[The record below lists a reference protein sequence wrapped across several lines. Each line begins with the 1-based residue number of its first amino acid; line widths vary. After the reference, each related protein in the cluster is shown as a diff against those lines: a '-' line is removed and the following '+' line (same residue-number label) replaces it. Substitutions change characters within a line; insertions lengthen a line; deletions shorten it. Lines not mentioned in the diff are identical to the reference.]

1 MNFGANVKKVRE
13 KVNLTQVELAHA
25 ASVTPAMINQI
36 EKGMMRTKSGGEISV
51 NYAGFFLKRVTFV
64 LTRSDVS
71 GRALLV
77 RTACL

>member
-36 EKGMMRTKSGGEISV
+36 EKGIRNPSGLVGFEI
-51 NYAGFFLKRVTFV
+51 AKALE
-64 LTRSDVS
+64 VS
-71 GRALLV
+71 LAELCKGA
-77 RTACL
+77 

>member
-36 EKGMMRTKSGGEISV
+36 EKGIRNPS
-51 NYAGFFLKRVTFV
+51 
-64 LTRSDVS
+64 
-71 GRALLV
+71 
-77 RTACL
+77 

>member
-36 EKGMMRTKSGGEISV
+36 EKGIRNPSVLVAFEI
-51 NYAGFFLKRVTFV
+51 AKALE
-64 LTRSDVS
+64 VS
-71 GRALLV
+71 LDELCKGA
-77 RTACL
+77 

>member
-36 EKGMMRTKSGGEISV
+36 EKGIRYPSVLVGFEI
-51 NYAGFFLKRVTFV
+51 AKALE
-64 LTRSDVS
+64 VS
-71 GRALLV
+71 LDELCKGA
-77 RTACL
+77 

>member
-36 EKGMMRTKSGGEISV
+36 EKGIRNPSVLVCFEI
-51 NYAGFFLKRVTFV
+51 AKALE
-64 LTRSDVS
+64 VS
-71 GRALLV
+71 LDELCKGA
-77 RTACL
+77 

>member
-36 EKGMMRTKSGGEISV
+36 EKGIRNPSVLVGFEI
-51 NYAGFFLKRVTFV
+51 AK
-64 LTRSDVS
+64 
-71 GRALLV
+71 ALEVPLDELCKG
-77 RTACL
+77 A

>member
-36 EKGMMRTKSGGEISV
+36 EKGIRTPSVLVGFEI
-51 NYAGFFLKRVTFV
+51 AKALE
-64 LTRSDVS
+64 VS
-71 GRALLV
+71 LDELCKGA
-77 RTACL
+77 